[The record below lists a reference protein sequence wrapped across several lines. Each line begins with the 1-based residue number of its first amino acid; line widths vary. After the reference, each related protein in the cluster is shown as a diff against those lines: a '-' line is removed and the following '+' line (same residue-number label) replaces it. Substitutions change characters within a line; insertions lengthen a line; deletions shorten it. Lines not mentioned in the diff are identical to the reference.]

1 MNLVFG
7 LFWTWIL
14 QATQAVKVK
23 FEIEKKSSS
32 SNLIFQTQFFKYQV
46 KSNKFENLVTL
57 LKWAVWSGTLFTL
70 KIDPEFS
77 NMCREIGGLDYLKV
91 PTKNT
96 LTTVRLYIFYSIS
109 KDHFF
114 VYKEVFSENSV
125 LMYGLYSRAAYD
137 GARTVVVVIS
147 RLC

>member
-1 MNLVFG
+1 MWRLPSWVWCDQCNSLHPLLICNWFFVNWVWKIKLGVNLIFC

-77 NMCREIGGLDYLKV
+77 NMNREIGGLDYLKV
-91 PTKNT
+91 LTKNT
-96 LTTVRLYIFYSIS
+96 LII
-109 KDHFF
+109 H
-114 VYKEVFSENSV
+114 
-125 LMYGLYSRAAYD
+125 
-137 GARTVVVVIS
+137 
-147 RLC
+147 